1 MRAACRADSVN
12 ITEISRFI
20 IDKISVTPR
29 SAVIL
34 GSGLGNFT
42 DSLTDKVVIPY
53 KEIPG
58 YPLSSVTGHAG
69 EWVFG
74 FAGKKPVICAKGR
87 FHCYEGFTE
96 EEAAL
101 PVKIIHEIN
110 CNSVLITNAAGC
122 LNLDW
127 HLGDLML
134 ITGFID
140 YTFTKDNS
148 NPKVQSIPLF
158 TELENNKEKA
168 RQQEL
173 ELREG
178 NYVWTLGPS
187 YETPAEIQDIISLG
201 GHAVGMSTVPEM
213 RKAIELGMQVRGIS
227 CLTNYGAGMQDKALS
242 HAEVLETTSRVNQ
255 KFTRLLAEII

>member
-1 MRAACRADSVN
+1 MWTACRADRMN
-12 ITEISRFI
+12 LTEISRYI
-20 IDKISVTPR
+20 ADKISITPR
-29 SAVIL
+29 SAAIL

-42 DSLTDKVVIPY
+42 ECLTDKVVIPY
-53 KEIPG
+53 EDIPG

-74 FAGKKPVICAKGR
+74 FAGNKPVICAKGR
-87 FHCYEGFTE
+87 FHFYEGYTA

-101 PVKIIHEIN
+101 PVKIIHELN
-110 CNSVLITNAAGC
+110 CNSVFITNAAGC
-122 LNLDW
+122 LNMDW

-140 YTFTKDNS
+140 YTFTKDKN
-148 NPKVQSIPLF
+148 NPQVHSIPLHK
-158 TELENNKEKA
+158 ELDKIREIAK
-168 RQQEL
+168 QQEI

-213 RKAIELGMQVRGIS
+213 RKALERGMQVRGIS
-227 CLTNYGAGMQDKALS
+227 CLTNYGAGMQDEALS

>member
-1 MRAACRADSVN
+1 MN
-12 ITEISRFI
+12 LTEIAHYI
-20 IDKISVTPR
+20 ADKISIAPR

-53 KEIPG
+53 KNTPG
-58 YPLSSVTGHAG
+58 YLLSSVSGHAG

-74 FAGKKPVICAKGR
+74 FAGDKPVICAKGR
-87 FHCYEGFTE
+87 FHCYEGYNE

-101 PVKIIHEIN
+101 PVKIIHELN
-110 CNSVLITNAAGC
+110 CHAVLITNAAGC
-122 LNLDW
+122 LNFDW
-127 HLGDLML
+127 RLGDLML

-140 YTFTKDNS
+140 YTFIKGHD
-148 NPKVQSIPLF
+148 NPKVHSIPLSN
-158 TELENNKEKA
+158 ELENIREKA
-168 RQQEL
+168 TQL
-173 ELREG
+173 EIKLREG

-201 GHAVGMSTVPEM
+201 GHAVGMSTVPEI

-227 CLTNYGAGMQDKALS
+227 CLTNYGAGMQDEILS

-255 KFTRLLAEII
+255 KFTRLLAKVI